1 MDLATLAQT
10 IQAELL
16 GKGDTTVTGINTIQQ
31 ATSAEVCFLSSSKHI
46 KELLRSK
53 AAGVIVKAPIP
64 DCELP
69 QLVVDNV
76 NRGLIAALELFAPR
90 LAGFTGVHPTAV
102 VESDAALHDSV
113 AVGPNAYV
121 GHGARIGANTVLGP
135 GCLVGENSSIGAGC
149 RLDSHVTVYHNC
161 QIGNFCIIQANTTIG
176 ATGFGY
182 SYIDGQ
188 HQLIPHNGGVVLE
201 DGVEIGSNSCV
212 DRAKFGNTHI
222 GAGTKIDNLVQIA
235 HNVRTGRLCL
245 FAGHV
250 GISGSTVIGDGV
262 VFAGAAGTA
271 DHVTVG
277 DGVVLGA
284 QAVAT
289 KDIPPGTK
297 VWGTP
302 AQAMSQEMRCRAAL
316 KHLPDLVHEVKT
328 LKRRLAKLEA
338 LKADRD
344 DE

>member
-1 MDLATLAQT
+1 MNVSTLAKA
-10 IQAELL
+10 IQANLV
-16 GKGDTTVTGINTIQQ
+16 GKGDTTVTGVNTIQE
-31 ATSAEVCFLSSSKHI
+31 ATNSEVCFLSSGKHA
-46 KELLRSK
+46 KDLYQSQ
-53 AAGVIVKAPIP
+53 AAAVIVRAPL
-64 DCELP
+64 DGLAMA

-76 NRGLIAALELFAPR
+76 NRGLIAALKLFAPQ
-90 LAGFTGVHPTAV
+90 LSALTGIHPTAV
-102 VESDAALHDSV
+102 VESDAELHETV

-121 GHGARIGANTVLGP
+121 GHGVRIGANTVLGP
-135 GCLVGENSSIGAGC
+135 GCSVGENSSIGTHC
-149 RLDSHVTVYHNC
+149 RLDSNVTVYHHC
-161 QIGNFCIIQANTTIG
+161 QIGNFCIIQANTTLG

-188 HQLIPHNGGVVLE
+188 HHLIPHNGGVILE
-201 DGVEIGSNSCV
+201 DGVEIGSNSCI

-277 DGVVLGA
+277 DGVILGA

-289 KDIPPGTK
+289 KNIAPGTK

-302 AQAMSQEMRCRAAL
+302 AQSMSDEMRCRAAF
-316 KHLPDLVHEVKT
+316 KHLPDLVQEVRQ
-328 LKRRLAKLEA
+328 LRSRIAELEG
-338 LKADRD
+338 LKADPD
-344 DE
+344 GE

>member
-1 MDLATLAQT
+1 M
-10 IQAELL
+10 IQAELI
-16 GKGDTTVTGINTIQQ
+16 GSGTVRVTAINTIHK
-31 ATSAEVCFLSSSKHI
+31 ATSSEVCFLSSAKHA
-46 KELLRSK
+46 KDLQQSR
-53 AAGVIVKAPIP
+53 AAAVIVQEP
-64 DCELP
+64 LP
-69 QLVVDNV
+69 AIAMAQLVVDNV
-76 NRGLIAALELFAPR
+76 NRGLIAALEIFAPPLR
-90 LAGFTGVHPTAV
+90 GFTGIHPTAV
-102 VESDAALHDSV
+102 IESDADLHGSV
-113 AVGPNAYV
+113 AVGPHAYV

-135 GCLVGENSSIGAGC
+135 GCSVGENSSIGAHC

-182 SYIDGQ
+182 SYLDGQ

-235 HNVRTGRLCL
+235 HNVHTGRLCL

-277 DGVVLGA
+277 SGVTLGA

-302 AQAMSQEMRCRAAL
+302 AQAMSQEMRCRAAF

-328 LKRRLAKLEA
+328 LKRRLGEMEA
-338 LKADRD
+338 LKTNHDG
-344 DE
+344 E